1 MRILIYGIGHYSDA
15 IEGSLRKDHTI
26 IGYTDSFS
34 KMKVYKG
41 KPFYRVEDL
50 AQASYDY
57 IVITVYNR
65 EILVKICDKLE
76 KEYYIEKEKIIPY
89 FLWINNEKWQNKLRK
104 SEPDIQ
110 GIVLGNSHAFY
121 AFQTDFFSVP
131 FINLS
136 CPSQDVYFNYRVLNA
151 ALKKYMEKLR
161 FLKYVVIDLYDYNN
175 FNIDLSMG
183 KNLFDYFSWG
193 GCVAAHNFDKNK
205 NYSISFGQQAYRE
218 KKLLVDVDKY
228 KRPMEMLFGHNGNC
242 IESNL
247 EKNCWGHIG
256 GDEPLPASVLL
267 STNVTQRYEGTIEE
281 NKSTFAL
288 MLQEIKSFKEDI
300 KIIFTLVPRYCSME
314 KALKGTVDS
323 IWKEDFMTF
332 IQQMCREYNAAF
344 ISYKEEKTI
353 FQNSQLYHDVC
364 HLNTIGGRCV
374 TSALDEELKKYR

>member
-1 MRILIYGIGHYSDA
+1 
-15 IEGSLRKDHTI
+15 
-26 IGYTDSFS
+26 
-34 KMKVYKG
+34 
-41 KPFYRVEDL
+41 
-50 AQASYDY
+50 
-57 IVITVYNR
+57 
-65 EILVKICDKLE
+65 
-76 KEYYIEKEKIIPY
+76 
-89 FLWINNEKWQNKLRK
+89 
-104 SEPDIQ
+104 
-110 GIVLGNSHAFY
+110 
-121 AFQTDFFSVP
+121 
-131 FINLS
+131 
-136 CPSQDVYFNYRVLNA
+136 
-151 ALKKYMEKLR
+151 
-161 FLKYVVIDLYDYNN
+161 
-175 FNIDLSMG
+175 
-183 KNLFDYFSWG
+183 
-193 GCVAAHNFDKNK
+193 
-205 NYSISFGQQAYRE
+205 
-218 KKLLVDVDKY
+218 
-228 KRPMEMLFGHNGNC
+228 MLFGHNGNC